1 MEVPMGAPF
10 AHTALSKI
18 LSVQARA
25 LHVLRTQTLPRAAL
39 QFLLAYVTMGSHEM
53 AMSARCAMLVN
64 ITIPVLDCVTP
75 VEAVSQDNTFQTAQ
89 GIKEALAVLA
99 LPQLFRRRQT

>member
-1 MEVPMGAPF
+1 
-10 AHTALSKI
+10 
-18 LSVQARA
+18 
-25 LHVLRTQTLPRAAL
+25 
-39 QFLLAYVTMGSHEM
+39 MGSHEM